1 MKAQSPNHWT
11 TREFLLRWIFLIE
24 IFMVKISDS
33 HAEILCVL
41 YPVSLTVRLYYDIPT
56 MILTLMLS
64 PDLIQIP
71 LVTFVLKS
79 VLEKEMAAHS
89 SVLAWTILWM
99 EVLGGLLSTGSLRVR
114 HDWGNL
120 ACMHALEKEMATH
133 SSVLAGRIPGVE
145 EPGWLPSMGSQ
156 GVRHDWSDLAAAA
169 TSMCV
174 FIPQGLHFNFV
185 ATAHGMQDL
194 KFPDQGSN
202 QCPLQWNSES

>member
-1 MKAQSPNHWT
+1 
-11 TREFLLRWIFLIE
+11 
-24 IFMVKISDS
+24 MVKISDS

-71 LVTFVLKS
+71 LVTSVLKS

-156 GVRHDWSDLAAAA
+156 GVRHNWSDLAAAA

-174 FIPQGLHFNFV
+174 FIPQGLHLILWPQHM
-185 ATAHGMQDL
+185 ACRILSSLTR
-194 KFPDQGSN
+194 DQTN
-202 QCPLQWNSES
+202 ALYSETQES